1 MSSNS
6 IRALAW
12 LITGE
17 ARQHPGRI
25 AIAVIAI
32 AIGVALGFAVHLING
47 SALAAFGQAVNT
59 VNGAADLKIEAAS
72 RLGFDEALYA
82 KVLQVEGV
90 ADASPVVVLRAGV
103 ARGEP
108 FTLLGLDIIRAA
120 EVTPS
125 LIGAP
130 ASGPGGGKQ
139 GGGGDDVFAS
149 DALFL
154 SQAALIAG
162 KLRIGDRV
170 TINANGQVHPMTVR
184 GLLPAIAEGRRVGM
198 MDIAAA
204 QWLFGRLGRI
214 DRIDL
219 KLTSDVQAGDVRAR
233 LRPLIP
239 ADAIVSD
246 QNDDAQQSDGLS
258 RAYRVNLTML
268 ALVALFTGT
277 FLVYSTQSLSVTRRL
292 QSFALLRTIGM
303 QRSGIVALVTI
314 EGALAGLIG
323 ATFGLLI
330 GFGLAA
336 GGLDI
341 LGGDL
346 GSGIFDGAPPA
357 LILAPLAAAGFF
369 ALGVA
374 AAVGGSL
381 IPALQ
386 GARAAPAVA
395 LRNAGDSIDPRD
407 HLAGWLP
414 LTLLIAGIGA
424 ALMPAVGR
432 LPLFGYLSV
441 ALLLAA
447 GITAMPWLAGALLAP
462 LARALHRNVP
472 TDLAI
477 QHLHGA
483 PSAAATALCG
493 IVASTALMIAMA
505 VMVTSFRGA
514 VDQWLGDILSGDLYV
529 RSEPGW
535 GGFDQGSQAR
545 MEAIPGIASI
555 AFSRQVPIVLDP
567 SEPPMSLIARPVGTD
582 GAALELLGEET
593 MPPPG
598 ITAVWLSEPAARI
611 LAAEPGDAIRLPI
624 GTGARFAVAGIWRD
638 YSRQQGA
645 VVIDSSD
652 YDRLTGDT
660 VRDDAMV
667 LLEPGADLK
676 VVRRAIR
683 AAAPPPLKSRLTMAE
698 PASLRTLA
706 LSIFDRSFAITYVL
720 EAIAVIVGLAGV
732 ATTASA
738 QASAR
743 TREFGMLRHIG
754 VGRGQIVAMLG
765 IEGALLGAVGG
776 LVGVTLGVAISQV
789 LIHVINPQ
797 SFNWTMTT
805 RLPVTLMLSVITALI
820 VSSAITAMLAG
831 RRAASMDAVRAVRA
845 DW

>member
-1 MSSNS
+1 MASNPTQ
-6 IRALAW
+6 ALRW
-12 LITGE
+12 LIAGE
-17 ARQHPGRI
+17 WRQHPGRI

-32 AIGVALGFAVHLING
+32 AVGVALGFAVHLING
-47 SALAAFGQAVNT
+47 SALTAFGQAVNT

-82 KVLQVEGV
+82 QVVGVEGV
-90 ADASPVVVLRAGV
+90 ADASPVVVLKAV
-103 ARGEP
+103 ATRGEP

-120 EVTPS
+120 GVTPS
-125 LIGAP
+125 LIAAP
-130 ASGPGGGKQ
+130 ARGPGGN
-139 GGGGDDVFAS
+139 GDELFAS
-149 DALFL
+149 NGLFL
-154 SQAALIAG
+154 SQAVLISG
-162 KLRIGDRV
+162 KLRVGDRV
-170 TINANGQVHPMTVR
+170 TINANGRAQPMVVR
-184 GLLPAIAEGRRVGM
+184 GLLPGIAEGRRIGM
-198 MDIAAA
+198 IDIAAA
-204 QWLFGRLGRI
+204 QWLFGRLGKI

-219 KLTSDVQAGDVRAR
+219 KLTPDAQASDVRAR
-233 LRPLIP
+233 LMPLMP
-239 ADAIVSD
+239 TGAVVSD
-246 QNDDAQQSDGLS
+246 EDDDAQQSDSLS

-292 QSFALLRTIGM
+292 QSFALLRTLGL
-303 QRSGIVALVTI
+303 QRGGIVALVTT

-323 ATFGLLI
+323 ATLGLLL
-330 GFGLAA
+330 GYGLAA
-336 GGLDI
+336 VALAI

-346 GSGIFDGAPPA
+346 GSGIFGDAPPA
-357 LILAPLAAAGFF
+357 LIFAPLAGLGFF
-369 ALGVA
+369 ALGVV

-395 LRNAGDSIDPRD
+395 LKNAGDSIDPRAP
-407 HLAGWLP
+407 LAGRLP
-414 LTLLIAGIGA
+414 LTLLVAGVGA
-424 ALMPAVGR
+424 AFLPAVGR

-447 GITAMPWLAGALLAP
+447 GITAMPWLARTLLAP
-462 LARALHRNVP
+462 LARVSRRNVP

-483 PSAAATALCG
+483 PGAAATALCG

-514 VDQWLGDILSGDLYV
+514 VDDWLGEILSGDLYV

-535 GGFDQGSQAR
+535 GGFDPAAQAR
-545 MEAIPGIASI
+545 LAAIPGVKTIL
-555 AFSRQVPIVLDP
+555 FNRQVPIILDP
-567 SEPPMSLIARPVGTD
+567 SEPPMGLIARPVGTGD
-582 GAALELLGEET
+582 AALKLLGEAVV
-593 MPPPG
+593 PPPG
-598 ITAVWLSEPAARI
+598 TTAVWISEPAARI
-611 LAAEPGDAIRLPI
+611 LGRKPGDAIRLPI
-624 GTGARFAVAGIWRD
+624 GQNTRFVVAGIWRD

-645 VVIDSSD
+645 VVIDTKD
-652 YDRLTGDT
+652 YSRLTGDV
-660 VRDDAMV
+660 VRDDALV
-667 LLEPGADLK
+667 LLKPGANMA
-676 VVRRAIR
+676 VVQRAIL
-683 AAAPPPLKSRLTMAE
+683 AAAPPPLQSRLTMAE
-698 PASLRTLA
+698 PAGLRTLA

-720 EAIAVIVGLAGV
+720 EAIAIIVGLAGV

-754 VGRGQIVAMLG
+754 VGRGQIIAMLG
-765 IEGALLGAVGG
+765 VEGALLGAVGG
-776 LVGVTLGVAISQV
+776 LVGVTLGTAISQV

-820 VSSAITAMLAG
+820 VASAITAMLAG
-831 RRAASMDAVRAVRA
+831 RRAVSMDAVRAVRA

>member
-1 MSSNS
+1 MASNS
-6 IRALAW
+6 TRALRW
-12 LITGE
+12 LIAGE
-17 ARQHPGRI
+17 WRQHPGRI

-32 AIGVALGFAVHLING
+32 AVGVALGFAVHLING
-47 SALAAFGQAVNT
+47 SALTAFGQAVNT

-72 RLGFDEALYA
+72 RLGFDEALYGR
-82 KVLQVEGV
+82 VVSIEGV
-90 ADASPVVVLRAGV
+90 ADASPVVVLKAVVVRD
-103 ARGEP
+103 EP
-108 FTLLGLDIIRAA
+108 LTLLGLDIIRAA
-120 EVTPS
+120 GVTPS

-130 ASGPGGGKQ
+130 AQGPGGN
-139 GGGGDDVFAS
+139 GDELFAS

-154 SQAALIAG
+154 SQAALIAE
-162 KLRIGDRV
+162 KLRVGDRV
-170 TINANGQVHPMTVR
+170 MINANGRVQPMVVR
-184 GLLPAIAEGRRVGM
+184 GVLPGIAEGRRVGII
-198 MDIAAA
+198 DIAAA
-204 QWLFGRLGRI
+204 QWLFGRLGKI

-219 KLTSDVQAGDVRAR
+219 KLAPDAQASDVRAR
-233 LRPLIP
+233 LMLLIP
-239 ADAIVSD
+239 TGAVVSD
-246 QNDDAQQSDGLS
+246 EDDDAQQSDSLS

-292 QSFALLRTIGM
+292 QSFALLRTLGL
-303 QRSGIVALVTI
+303 QRGGIVALVTT

-323 ATFGLLI
+323 ATFGLLL
-330 GFGLAA
+330 GYGLAA
-336 GGLDI
+336 GALNI

-346 GSGIFDGAPPA
+346 GSGIFGDAPPA
-357 LILAPLAAAGFF
+357 LIFAPLAGGGFF
-369 ALGVA
+369 MLGVL

-395 LRNAGDSIDPRD
+395 LKNTGDTIDPRD
-407 HLAGWLP
+407 HLAGRLP
-414 LTLLIAGIGA
+414 LILLIAGIGA
-424 ALMPAVGR
+424 AFLPAVGR

-447 GITAMPWLAGALLAP
+447 GITAMPWLARTLLAP
-462 LARALHRNVP
+462 LTRVSRRNVP
-472 TDLAI
+472 IDLAI

-483 PSAAATALCG
+483 PGAAATALCG

-514 VDQWLGDILSGDLYV
+514 VDEWLGDILSGDLYV

-535 GGFDQGSQAR
+535 GGFDAAAQAR
-545 MEAIPGIASI
+545 LAAIPGVKTIL
-555 AFSRQVPIVLDP
+555 FNRQVSITLNP
-567 SEPPMSLIARPVGTD
+567 SEPAMSLIVRPVGL
-582 GAALELLGEET
+582 GAAVLKLLGKAVV
-593 MPPPG
+593 PPPG
-598 ITAVWLSEPAARI
+598 TISVWLSEPAARI
-611 LAAEPGDAIRLPI
+611 LGSKPGDTIRLPI
-624 GTGARFAVAGIWRD
+624 GQNTRFAVAGIWRD

-645 VVIDSSD
+645 VVIDSKD
-652 YDRLTGDT
+652 YNRLTSDF
-660 VRDDAMV
+660 VRDDALV
-667 LLEPGADLK
+667 LLQLGADMA
-676 VVRRAIR
+676 VVQRAIR
-683 AAAPPPLKSRLTMAE
+683 AAAPSPLQSRLTMAE

-706 LSIFDRSFAITYVL
+706 LSIFDRSFAITYLL
-720 EAIAVIVGLAGV
+720 EAIAVIVCLAGV

-754 VGRGQIVAMLG
+754 VGRGQIIAMLG
-765 IEGALLGAVGG
+765 VEGALLGAVGG
-776 LVGVTLGVAISQV
+776 LVGVSLGIGISQV

-820 VSSAITAMLAG
+820 VAAAITAMLAG
-831 RRAASMDAVRAVRA
+831 RRAVSVDAVRAVRA

>member
-1 MSSNS
+1 MASSPA
-6 IRALAW
+6 RALAW
-12 LITGE
+12 LIAGE

-25 AIAVIAI
+25 AIAVLAI

-72 RLGFDEALYA
+72 RLGVDEALYA
-82 KVLQVEGV
+82 KVLSVEGV
-90 ADASPVVVLRAGV
+90 ADASPVVVLKAV
-103 ARGEP
+103 TARGQS

-125 LIGAP
+125 LIAAP
-130 ASGPGGGKQ
+130 ARGPGGN
-139 GGGGDDVFAS
+139 GDDVFAS

-154 SQAALIAG
+154 SRAALIAG
-162 KLRIGDRV
+162 ELRIGDRV
-170 TINANGQVHPMTVR
+170 TINANGQARSMTVR
-184 GLLPAIAEGRRVGM
+184 GILPGIAEGRRVGM
-198 MDIAAA
+198 IDIAAA
-204 QWLFGRLGRI
+204 QWLFGRLGKI
-214 DRIDL
+214 DRIDI
-219 KLTSDVQAGDVRAR
+219 KLQPDAQAGDVRTR
-233 LRPLIP
+233 LKPLIP

-246 QNDDAQQSDGLS
+246 ANDDAQQSDGLS

-292 QSFALLRTIGM
+292 QSFALLRTLGM
-303 QRSGIVALVTI
+303 RGGGIVALVTI

-323 ATFGLLI
+323 ATLGLLL
-330 GFGLAA
+330 GFGLAVGA
-336 GGLDI
+336 LNI

-357 LILAPLAAAGFF
+357 LIFAPLAAAGFF

-386 GARAAPAVA
+386 GARAAPAIA
-395 LRNAGDSIDPRD
+395 LKNAGDSIDPRD
-407 HLAGWLP
+407 RLTGRLP
-414 LTLLIAGIGA
+414 LTLLLAGVGA
-424 ALMPAVGR
+424 ALLPAVGR

-447 GITAMPWLAGALLAP
+447 GITAMPWLARSLLSP
-462 LARALHRNVP
+462 LARAWHRNVP
-472 TDLAI
+472 MDLAI

-483 PSAAATALCG
+483 PGAAATALCG

-514 VDQWLGDILSGDLYV
+514 VDQWLGEILSGDLYV

-545 MEAIPGIASI
+545 MAAIPGVASMV
-555 AFSRQVPIVLDP
+555 FSRQVPIVLDP
-567 SEPPMSLIARPVGTD
+567 GEPPMSLIARPVGTGD
-582 GAALELLGEET
+582 ATLELLGEET

-598 ITAVWLSEPAARI
+598 TVAVWLSEPAARI
-611 LAAEPGDAIRLPI
+611 LAAEPGDTIRLPI
-624 GTGARFAVAGIWRD
+624 GQNARFAVAGVWRD

-645 VVIDSSD
+645 MVIDAKE

-660 VRDDAMV
+660 TRDDAMV
-667 LLEPGADLK
+667 LLEPGADMAA
-676 VVRRAIR
+676 VRRAIR
-683 AAAPPPLKSRLTMAE
+683 AAAPPALKSRLTMAE

-720 EAIAVIVGLAGV
+720 EVIAIIVGLAGV

-754 VGRGQIVAMLG
+754 VGRSQIVAMLG
-765 IEGALLGAVGG
+765 VEGALLGAVGG

-805 RLPVTLMLSVITALI
+805 QLPVTLMLSVIAAL
-820 VSSAITAMLAG
+820 VVASAITAMLAG
-831 RRAASMDAVRAVRA
+831 RRAVSIDAVRAVRA

>member
-1 MSSNS
+1 MASQPT
-6 IRALAW
+6 RALVW

-25 AIAVIAI
+25 AVAVLAI

-59 VNGAADLKIEAAS
+59 VNGAADLKVEAAS

-90 ADASPVVVLRAGV
+90 ADASPVVVLKAVSGI
-103 ARGEP
+103 GEP

-130 ASGPGGGKQ
+130 ASGPGGN
-139 GGGGDDVFAS
+139 GDELFAG

-154 SQAALIAG
+154 SRAALMAA

-170 TINANGQVHPMTVR
+170 TINANGKAQPMTVC
-184 GLLPAIAEGRRVGM
+184 GLLPAVAEGRRVGM
-198 MDIAAA
+198 IDIAVA
-204 QWLFGRLGRI
+204 QWLFGRLGKI

-219 KLTSDVQAGDVRAR
+219 KLAPDAQAADVRVR
-233 LRPLIP
+233 LLPLIP
-239 ADAIVSD
+239 AGAVISD
-246 QNDDAQQSDGLS
+246 KDDDAQQSDGLS

-277 FLVYSTQSLSVTRRL
+277 FLVYSTQSLSVSRRL
-292 QSFALLRTIGM
+292 QSFALLRTLGM
-303 QRSGIVALVTI
+303 RRSGIVALVTT

-323 ATFGLLI
+323 ATLGLLL

-336 GGLDI
+336 GALKI

-346 GSGIFDGAPPA
+346 GSGVFDGAPPA
-357 LILAPLAAAGFF
+357 LIFAPLAAAGFF
-369 ALGVA
+369 VLGVV

-395 LRNAGDSIDPRD
+395 LKNVGDGIDPRAPM
-407 HLAGWLP
+407 AGGLP
-414 LTLLIAGIGA
+414 LMLLAAGIGA
-424 ALMPAVGR
+424 AFLPAVGG

-447 GITAMPWLAGALLAP
+447 GIIAMPWLARSLLAP
-462 LARALHRNVP
+462 LARGSRRNVP
-472 TDLAI
+472 IELAI

-483 PSAAATALCG
+483 PGAAATALCG

-514 VDQWLGDILSGDLYV
+514 VDQWLGDILSGDLYI

-535 GGFDQGSQAR
+535 GGFDPASQAR
-545 MEAIPGIASI
+545 LAAIPGIASVS
-555 AFSRQVPIVLDP
+555 FSRQVPIVLDP
-567 SEPPMSLIARPVGTD
+567 TEPPMSLIARPVGRGD
-582 GAALELLGEET
+582 AALELLGEEI
-593 MPPPG
+593 MPPTG
-598 ITAVWLSEPAARI
+598 IIAVWLSEPAARI
-611 LAAEPGDAIRLPI
+611 LAVKPGDTIGLPI
-624 GTGARFAVAGIWRD
+624 GNGARFAVAGIWRD
-638 YSRQQGA
+638 YSRMQGA
-645 VVIDSSD
+645 MVIDAREYS
-652 YDRLTGDT
+652 RLTGDD
-660 VRDDAMV
+660 VRDDALV
-667 LLEPGADLK
+667 LLKPGADIAAIK
-676 VVRRAIR
+676 RAIS
-683 AAAPPPLKSRLTMAE
+683 AAAPPNLKSRLTMAE
-698 PASLRTLA
+698 PASLRPLA
-706 LSIFDRSFAITYVL
+706 LSVFDRSFAITYVL
-720 EAIAVIVGLAGV
+720 EAIAILVGLAGV

-805 RLPVTLMLSVITALI
+805 RLPVPLMLSVITAL
-820 VSSAITAMLAG
+820 VVASAITAMLAG
-831 RRAASMDAVRAVRA
+831 RRAVSMDAVRAVRA

>member
-1 MSSNS
+1 MASNPTK
-6 IRALAW
+6 ALRW
-12 LITGE
+12 LIVGE
-17 ARQHPGRI
+17 WGQHPGRI
-25 AIAVIAI
+25 VIAVVAIAV
-32 AIGVALGFAVHLING
+32 GVALGFAVHLING
-47 SALAAFGQAVNT
+47 SALTAFDQAVNT

-72 RLGFDEALYA
+72 GPGFDEALYTRIA
-82 KVLQVEGV
+82 GVEGV
-90 ADASPVVVLRAGV
+90 DDASPVVVLNAV
-103 ARGEP
+103 AARGEP

-120 EVTPS
+120 VVTPS

-130 ASGPGGGKQ
+130 ARGPGSN
-139 GGGGDDVFAS
+139 GDELFAS

-154 SQAALIAG
+154 SQAALITG
-162 KLRIGDRV
+162 KLRVGDSV
-170 TINANGQVHPMTVR
+170 LINANGRARQMVVR
-184 GLLPAIAEGRRVGM
+184 GLLPGIPDGRRVGM
-198 MDIAAA
+198 IDIAAA
-204 QWLFGRLGRI
+204 QWHFGRLGKI

-219 KLTSDVQAGDVRAR
+219 KLTPDAQVSDVRAR
-233 LRPLIP
+233 LMPLIP
-239 ADAIVSD
+239 TGVVVSD
-246 QNDDAQQSDGLS
+246 ENNNAQQSDSLS

-292 QSFALLRTIGM
+292 QSFALLRTLGL
-303 QRSGIVALVTI
+303 QRGGIVALVTT

-323 ATFGLLI
+323 AAFGLLL
-330 GFGLAA
+330 GYGLAA
-336 GGLDI
+336 GALNI

-346 GSGIFDGAPPA
+346 GSGIFGDTPPA
-357 LILAPLAAAGFF
+357 LIFAPFAGLGFF
-369 ALGVA
+369 GLGVA

-395 LRNAGDSIDPRD
+395 LKNAGDSVDPRD
-407 HLAGWLP
+407 PLAGWLP
-414 LTLLIAGIGA
+414 LSLLAAGGGTA
-424 ALMPAVGR
+424 FLPAVGR

-447 GITAMPWLAGALLAP
+447 GITAMPWLARTLLAP
-462 LARALHRNVP
+462 LAHAPHRNVP
-472 TDLAI
+472 VDLAI
-477 QHLHGA
+477 NHLHGA
-483 PSAAATALCG
+483 PGAAATALCG

-514 VDQWLGDILSGDLYV
+514 VDDWLGDILSGDLYV

-535 GGFDQGSQAR
+535 GGFDPAAQAR
-545 MEAIPGIASI
+545 LAAVPGVKSI
-555 AFSRQVPIVLDP
+555 QFNRQVPIVLDP
-567 SEPPMSLIARPVGTD
+567 SEPPMSLITRPVGTGD
-582 GAALELLGEET
+582 ATLELLGKAVV
-593 MPPPG
+593 PPAG
-598 ITAVWLSEPAARI
+598 TIAVWLSEPAARI
-611 LAAEPGDAIRLPI
+611 LALKPGDAISLPI
-624 GTGARFAVAGIWRD
+624 GQNARFAVAGIWRD

-645 VVIDSSD
+645 MVIDAKD
-652 YDRLTGDT
+652 YSRLTGDG
-660 VRDDAMV
+660 VRDDALV
-667 LLEPGADLK
+667 ILKPGADMA
-676 VVRRAIR
+676 VVQRAIR

-720 EAIAVIVGLAGV
+720 EAIAIMVGLAGV

-754 VGRGQIVAMLG
+754 VSRGQIIATLG
-765 IEGALLGAVGG
+765 VEGALLGAVGG
-776 LVGVTLGVAISQV
+776 LVGVILGVGISQV

-805 RLPVTLMLSVITALI
+805 RLPITLMLSVITALI
-820 VSSAITAMLAG
+820 AASAITAMLAG
-831 RRAASMDAVRAVRA
+831 RRAVSIDAVRAVRA

>member
-1 MSSNS
+1 MASNPVQ
-6 IRALAW
+6 ALCW
-12 LITGE
+12 LIAGE
-17 ARQHPGRI
+17 WRQHPGRI
-25 AIAVIAI
+25 AIAVLAI
-32 AIGVALGFAVHLING
+32 AVGVALGFAVHLING
-47 SALAAFGQAVNT
+47 SALTAFGQAVNT
-59 VNGAADLKIEAAS
+59 VNGAADLKIKAAS

-82 KVLQVEGV
+82 RVVGVEGV
-90 ADASPVVVLRAGV
+90 ADASPVVVLAAVAG
-103 ARGEP
+103 RGEP

-120 EVTPS
+120 GVTPS

-130 ASGPGGGKQ
+130 AQGLGGNA
-139 GGGGDDVFAS
+139 DDLFAS

-162 KLRIGDRV
+162 KLRVGDRV
-170 TINANGQVHPMTVR
+170 TINANGRAQPMVLR
-184 GLLPAIAEGRRVGM
+184 GLLPGIAEGRRVGM
-198 MDIAAA
+198 IDIAAA
-204 QWLFGRLGRI
+204 QWLFGRLGKI
-214 DRIDL
+214 DRIDI
-219 KLTSDVQAGDVRAR
+219 KLTPEAQASEVRAR
-233 LRPLIP
+233 LMPLIP
-239 ADAIVSD
+239 TGALVGDED
-246 QNDDAQQSDGLS
+246 DDAQQSDSLS

-292 QSFALLRTIGM
+292 QSFALLRTLGL
-303 QRSGIVALVTI
+303 QRSGIVALVTT

-323 ATFGLLI
+323 GALGLII
-330 GFGLAA
+330 GYGLAA
-336 GGLDI
+336 GALNI
-341 LGGDL
+341 LGSDL
-346 GSGIFDGAPPA
+346 GGGIFGDAPPA
-357 LILAPLAAAGFF
+357 LIFAPLAGAGFF

-395 LRNAGDSIDPRD
+395 LKNAGDSSDPRD
-407 HLAGWLP
+407 PRAGRLP
-414 LTLLIAGIGA
+414 ITLLVAGVGA
-424 ALMPAVGR
+424 AYLPAVGR

-447 GITAMPWLAGALLAP
+447 AITAMPWLARLLLAP
-462 LARALHRNVP
+462 LARASRRNVP
-472 TDLAI
+472 IDLAI

-483 PSAAATALCG
+483 PGAAATALCG

-514 VDQWLGDILSGDLYV
+514 VDDWLGEILSGDLYV

-535 GGFDQGSQAR
+535 GGFDPSAQAR
-545 MEAIPGIASI
+545 LAAIPGIKTI
-555 AFSRQVPIVLDP
+555 LFNRQVPIVLDP
-567 SEPPMSLIARPVGTD
+567 SEPPMYLIVRPVGAGD
-582 GAALELLGEET
+582 AALELLGAAFV
-593 MPPPG
+593 PPPG
-598 ITAVWLSEPAARI
+598 TIAVWLSEPAARI
-611 LAAEPGDAIRLPI
+611 LGRKPGDAIRLPI
-624 GTGARFAVAGIWRD
+624 GQNARFAVAGVWRD

-645 VVIDSSD
+645 VVIDTKD
-652 YDRLTGDT
+652 YSRLTGDV
-660 VRDDAMV
+660 VRDDALV
-667 LLEPGADLK
+667 LLEPGADIS
-676 VVRRAIR
+676 VVQRAIR
-683 AAAPPPLKSRLTMAE
+683 AAAPPTLQSRLTMAE

-720 EAIAVIVGLAGV
+720 EAIAIIVGLAGV

-738 QASAR
+738 QAGSR

-754 VGRGQIVAMLG
+754 VGRSQIIGMLG
-765 IEGALLGAVGG
+765 VEGALLGAVGG
-776 LVGVTLGVAISQV
+776 LVGVTLGTAISQV

-820 VSSAITAMLAG
+820 VASAITAMLAG
-831 RRAASMDAVRAVRA
+831 RRAVSTDAVRAVRA

>member
-1 MSSNS
+1 MASTPVL
-6 IRALAW
+6 ALRW
-12 LITGE
+12 LIAGE
-17 ARQHPGRI
+17 WRQHPGRI

-32 AIGVALGFAVHLING
+32 AVGVALGFAVHLING
-47 SALAAFGQAVNT
+47 SALTAFGQAVNT

-72 RLGFDEALYA
+72 RLGFDETLYA
-82 KVLQVEGV
+82 RVISIDGV
-90 ADASPVVVLRAGV
+90 ADASPVVVLKAV
-103 ARGEP
+103 AARGEP

-120 EVTPS
+120 GVTPS
-125 LIGAP
+125 LIAAP
-130 ASGPGGGKQ
+130 ARGPGSN
-139 GGGGDDVFAS
+139 GDELFAS
-149 DALFL
+149 NALFL
-154 SQAALIAG
+154 SQAALMAA
-162 KLRIGDRV
+162 KLRVGDRV
-170 TINANGQVHPMTVR
+170 TINANGRTQPMVVR
-184 GLLPAIAEGRRVGM
+184 GLLPGIAEGRRVGM
-198 MDIAAA
+198 IDIAAA
-204 QWLFGRLGRI
+204 QWLFGRLGKI

-219 KLTSDVQAGDVRAR
+219 KLSPDAQASDVRAR
-233 LRPLIP
+233 LMPLIP
-239 ADAIVSD
+239 TGAVVSD
-246 QNDDAQQSDGLS
+246 EDDDAQQSDSLS

-292 QSFALLRTIGM
+292 QSFALLRTLGL
-303 QRSGIVALVTI
+303 QRGGIVALVTT

-323 ATFGLLI
+323 ATLGLLL
-330 GFGLAA
+330 GYGLAA
-336 GGLDI
+336 GALNI

-346 GSGIFDGAPPA
+346 GSGIFGDAPPA
-357 LILAPLAAAGFF
+357 LIFAPLAGAGFF
-369 ALGVA
+369 ALGVL

-395 LRNAGDSIDPRD
+395 LKNAGDSVDPRAP
-407 HLAGWLP
+407 LAGRLP
-414 LTLLIAGIGA
+414 LTLLVAGIGA
-424 ALMPAVGR
+424 AFLPAVGR

-447 GITAMPWLAGALLAP
+447 GITAMPWLARTLLAP
-462 LARALHRNVP
+462 LALASRRNVP
-472 TDLAI
+472 VDLAI

-514 VDQWLGDILSGDLYV
+514 VDDWLGEILSGDLYV

-535 GGFDQGSQAR
+535 GGFDPLAQERLA
-545 MEAIPGIASI
+545 AIPGIKTI
-555 AFSRQVPIVLDP
+555 LFNRQVPILLDP
-567 SEPPMSLIARPVGTD
+567 SEPPMALIARPVGAGD
-582 GAALELLGEET
+582 AALELLGAAVV
-593 MPPPG
+593 PPPG
-598 ITAVWLSEPAARI
+598 MIAVWLSEPAARI
-611 LAAEPGDAIRLPI
+611 LGSKPGDAIRLPI
-624 GTGARFAVAGIWRD
+624 GQNARFVVAGIWRD

-645 VVIDSSD
+645 VVIDTND
-652 YDRLTGDT
+652 YSRLTGDR
-660 VRDDAMV
+660 VRDDALV
-667 LLEPGADLK
+667 LLKPGADMK
-676 VVRRAIR
+676 AVQRAIR
-683 AAAPPPLKSRLTMAE
+683 AAAPPPLRARLTMAE

-720 EAIAVIVGLAGV
+720 EAIAIIVGLAGV

-754 VGRGQIVAMLG
+754 VGRGQIIAMLG
-765 IEGALLGAVGG
+765 VEGALLGAVGG
-776 LVGVTLGVAISQV
+776 LVGVTLGTGISQV

-805 RLPVTLMLSVITALI
+805 RLPVTLMLSVIAALI
-820 VSSAITAMLAG
+820 VASAITAMLAG
-831 RRAASMDAVRAVRA
+831 RRAVSMDAVRAVRA

>member
-1 MSSNS
+1 MADSPA
-6 IRALAW
+6 RALAW
-12 LITGE
+12 LIAGE

-25 AIAVIAI
+25 AIAVLAI

-82 KVLQVEGV
+82 EVLNVEGV
-90 ADASPVVVLRAGV
+90 ADASPVVVLKAV
-103 ARGEP
+103 TARGQS

-120 EVTPS
+120 QVTPN

-130 ASGPGGGKQ
+130 ARGPGGN
-139 GGGGDDVFAS
+139 GDDVFAS
-149 DALFL
+149 DSLFL

-162 KLRIGDRV
+162 NLRIGDRV
-170 TINANGQVHPMTVR
+170 TINANGQVQPMTVR
-184 GLLPAIAEGRRVGM
+184 GLLPGIAEGRRVGM
-198 MDIAAA
+198 IDIAAA
-204 QWLFGRLGRI
+204 QWLFGRLGKI

-219 KLTSDVQAGDVRAR
+219 KLAPDVQASDVRSR
-233 LRPLIP
+233 LMPLMP
-239 ADAIVSD
+239 PDAVVSD
-246 QNDDAQQSDGLS
+246 QDDDAQQSDGLS

-292 QSFALLRTIGM
+292 QSFALLRTLGM
-303 QRSGIVALVTI
+303 QRGGIVALVTI

-330 GFGLAA
+330 GFGLASA
-336 GGLDI
+336 ALAI

-357 LILAPLAAAGFF
+357 LIFAPLAAGGFF

-374 AAVGGSL
+374 AAIGGSL

-395 LRNAGDSIDPRD
+395 LKNAGDSVDPRD
-407 HLAGWLP
+407 RLAGWLP
-414 LTLLIAGIGA
+414 LSLLLAGLGA
-424 ALMPAVGR
+424 AFAPAVGR

-447 GITAMPWLAGALLAP
+447 GITAMPWLARTLLAP
-462 LARALHRNVP
+462 LARASHRNVP
-472 TDLAI
+472 MDLAI

-514 VDQWLGDILSGDLYV
+514 VDEWLGDILSGDLYV

-535 GGFDQGSQAR
+535 GGFDPASQAR
-545 MEAIPGIASI
+545 MAAIPGVQSI
-555 AFSRQVPIVLDP
+555 VFSRQVAVVLDP
-567 SEPPMSLIARPVGTD
+567 REPPMSLIARPVMPAGTTF
-582 GAALELLGEET
+582 ELLGKAVL
-593 MPPPG
+593 PPPG
-598 ITAVWLSEPAARI
+598 TVAVWLSEPAARI
-611 LAAEPGDAIRLPI
+611 LRRKPGDAIRLPI
-624 GTGARFAVAGIWRD
+624 GRNARFAVAGIWRD

-645 VVIDSSD
+645 VVIDSRD
-652 YDRLTGDT
+652 YNRLTGDS

-667 LLEPGADLK
+667 LLDPGTDISA
-676 VVRRAIR
+676 VQRQIR
-683 AAAPPPLKSRLTMAE
+683 AAAPPSLRSRLTMAE

-720 EAIAVIVGLAGV
+720 EAIAIIVGLAGV

-765 IEGALLGAVGG
+765 VEGGLLGAVGG

-805 RLPVTLMLSVITALI
+805 RLPVTLMLSVIAALI
-820 VSSAITAMLAG
+820 VASAITAMLAG
-831 RRAASMDAVRAVRA
+831 RRAVSIDAVRAVRA

>member
-1 MSSNS
+1 MASNPTQ
-6 IRALAW
+6 ALRW
-12 LITGE
+12 LIAGE
-17 ARQHPGRI
+17 WRQHPGRI
-25 AIAVIAI
+25 VIAVIAI
-32 AIGVALGFAVHLING
+32 AVGVALGFAVHLING
-47 SALAAFGQAVNT
+47 SALTAFDQAVNT

-82 KVLQVEGV
+82 RVAGAEGV
-90 ADASPVVVLRAGV
+90 ADASPVVVLKAV
-103 ARGEP
+103 AARGEP

-120 EVTPS
+120 VVTPS

-130 ASGPGGGKQ
+130 ARGPGGN
-139 GGGGDDVFAS
+139 GDELFAS

-154 SQAALIAG
+154 SQAALIAA
-162 KLRIGDRV
+162 KLRVGDRV
-170 TINANGQVHPMTVR
+170 TINANGRARPMVVR
-184 GLLPAIAEGRRVGM
+184 GLLPGIAEGRHVGM
-198 MDIAAA
+198 IDIAAA
-204 QWLFGRLGRI
+204 QWLFGRLGKI

-219 KLTSDVQAGDVRAR
+219 KLTPDAQASDVRAR
-233 LRPLIP
+233 LMPLIP
-239 ADAIVSD
+239 TGAVVSD
-246 QNDDAQQSDGLS
+246 ADDDAQQSDSLS

-292 QSFALLRTIGM
+292 QSFALLRTLGL
-303 QRSGIVALVTI
+303 QRGGIVTLVTT

-323 ATFGLLI
+323 ATFGLLL
-330 GFGLAA
+330 GYGLAA
-336 GGLDI
+336 GALNI

-346 GSGIFDGAPPA
+346 GSGIFGDAPPA
-357 LILAPLAAAGFF
+357 LISAPLAGLGFF

-386 GARAAPAVA
+386 GASAAPAVA
-395 LRNAGDSIDPRD
+395 LKNAGDSVDPRD
-407 HLAGWLP
+407 PLAGWLP
-414 LTLLIAGIGA
+414 LTLLVAGVSTA
-424 ALMPAVGR
+424 FLPAIGR

-447 GITAMPWLAGALLAP
+447 GITAMPWLARTLLAP
-462 LARALHRNVP
+462 LANASRRNVP
-472 TDLAI
+472 IDLAI
-477 QHLHGA
+477 NHLHGA
-483 PSAAATALCG
+483 PGAAATALCG

-514 VDQWLGDILSGDLYV
+514 VDDWLSDILLGDLYV

-535 GGFDQGSQAR
+535 GGFDQAAQAR
-545 MEAIPGIASI
+545 LATIPGVKSTL
-555 AFSRQVPIVLDP
+555 FNRQVPIVLDP
-567 SEPPMSLIARPVGTD
+567 SEPPMSLIARPVGTGD
-582 GAALELLGEET
+582 ATLELLGKAVV
-593 MPPPG
+593 PPPG
-598 ITAVWLSEPAARI
+598 TIAVWLSEPAARI
-611 LAAEPGDAIRLPI
+611 LASKPGDAISLPI
-624 GTGARFAVAGIWRD
+624 GQNARFAVAGIWRD

-645 VVIDSSD
+645 MVIDAKD
-652 YDRLTGDT
+652 YSRLTGDS
-660 VRDDAMV
+660 VRDDALV
-667 LLEPGADLK
+667 QLKPGADMA
-676 VVRRAIR
+676 VVQRAIR

-720 EAIAVIVGLAGV
+720 EAIAIIVGLAGV
-732 ATTASA
+732 AATASA

-754 VGRGQIVAMLG
+754 VGRGQIIAMLG
-765 IEGALLGAVGG
+765 VEGALLGAVGA
-776 LVGVTLGVAISQV
+776 LVGVTLGVGISQV

-805 RLPVTLMLSVITALI
+805 RLPITLMLSVIAALI
-820 VSSAITAMLAG
+820 VASAITAMLAG
-831 RRAASMDAVRAVRA
+831 RRAVSIDAVRAVRA

>member
-1 MSSNS
+1 MASNPTK
-6 IRALAW
+6 ALRW
-12 LITGE
+12 LIVGE
-17 ARQHPGRI
+17 WGQHPGRI
-25 AIAVIAI
+25 VIAVVAIAV
-32 AIGVALGFAVHLING
+32 GVALGFAVHLING
-47 SALAAFGQAVNT
+47 SALTAFDQAVNT

-72 RLGFDEALYA
+72 GPGFDEALYTRIA
-82 KVLQVEGV
+82 GVEGV
-90 ADASPVVVLRAGV
+90 DDASPVVVLNAV
-103 ARGEP
+103 AARGEP

-120 EVTPS
+120 VVTPS

-130 ASGPGGGKQ
+130 ARGPGGN
-139 GGGGDDVFAS
+139 GDELFAS

-154 SQAALIAG
+154 SQAALITG
-162 KLRIGDRV
+162 KLRVGDSV
-170 TINANGQVHPMTVR
+170 LINANGRARQMVVR
-184 GLLPAIAEGRRVGM
+184 GLLPGIPDGRRVGM
-198 MDIAAA
+198 IDIAAA
-204 QWLFGRLGRI
+204 QWHFGRLGKI

-219 KLTSDVQAGDVRAR
+219 KLTPDAQVSDVRAR
-233 LRPLIP
+233 LMPLIP
-239 ADAIVSD
+239 TGVVVSD
-246 QNDDAQQSDGLS
+246 ENNDAQQSDSLS

-292 QSFALLRTIGM
+292 QSFALLRTLGL
-303 QRSGIVALVTI
+303 QRGGIVALVTT

-323 ATFGLLI
+323 AAFGLLL
-330 GFGLAA
+330 GYGLAA
-336 GGLDI
+336 GALNI

-346 GSGIFDGAPPA
+346 GSGIFGDTPPA
-357 LILAPLAAAGFF
+357 LIFAPFAGLGFF
-369 ALGVA
+369 GLGVA

-395 LRNAGDSIDPRD
+395 LKNAGDSVDPRD
-407 HLAGWLP
+407 PLAGWLP
-414 LTLLIAGIGA
+414 LSLLAAGVGTA
-424 ALMPAVGR
+424 FLPAVGR

-447 GITAMPWLAGALLAP
+447 GITAMPWLARTLLAP
-462 LARALHRNVP
+462 LAHAPHRNVP
-472 TDLAI
+472 VDLAI
-477 QHLHGA
+477 NHLHGA
-483 PSAAATALCG
+483 PGAAATALCG

-514 VDQWLGDILSGDLYV
+514 VDDWLGDILSGDLYV

-535 GGFDQGSQAR
+535 GGFDPAAQAR
-545 MEAIPGIASI
+545 LAAVPGVKSI
-555 AFSRQVPIVLDP
+555 QFNRQVPIVLDP
-567 SEPPMSLIARPVGTD
+567 SEPPMSLITRPVGTGD
-582 GAALELLGEET
+582 ATLELLGKAVV
-593 MPPPG
+593 PPAG
-598 ITAVWLSEPAARI
+598 TIAVWLSEPAARI
-611 LAAEPGDAIRLPI
+611 LTLKPGDAISLPI
-624 GTGARFAVAGIWRD
+624 GQNARFAVAGIWRD

-645 VVIDSSD
+645 MVIDAKD
-652 YDRLTGDT
+652 YSRLTGDG
-660 VRDDAMV
+660 VRDDALV
-667 LLEPGADLK
+667 ILKPGADMA
-676 VVRRAIR
+676 VVQRAIR

-720 EAIAVIVGLAGV
+720 EAIAIMVGLAGV

-754 VGRGQIVAMLG
+754 VSRGQIIATLG
-765 IEGALLGAVGG
+765 VEGALLGAVGG
-776 LVGVTLGVAISQV
+776 LVGVILGVGISQV

-805 RLPVTLMLSVITALI
+805 RLPITLMLSVITALI
-820 VSSAITAMLAG
+820 AASAITAMLAG
-831 RRAASMDAVRAVRA
+831 RRAVSIDAVRAVRA

>member
-1 MSSNS
+1 MASVPT
-6 IRALAW
+6 RALVW
-12 LITGE
+12 LIAGE

-59 VNGAADLKIEAAS
+59 VNGAADLKIEAAT

-82 KVLQVEGV
+82 KVLKVQGV
-90 ADASPVVVLRAGV
+90 ADASPVVVLNAVTAG
-103 ARGEP
+103 GGS

-130 ASGPGGGKQ
+130 ARGPGGN
-139 GGGGDDVFAS
+139 GDALFAS

-154 SQAALIAG
+154 SSAALVAG

-170 TINANGQVHPMTVR
+170 AINANGRLQPMTVR
-184 GLLPAIAEGRRVGM
+184 GLLPGIAEGRRVGM
-198 MDIAAA
+198 IDIAAA
-204 QWLFGRLGRI
+204 QWLFGRLGKI

-219 KLTSDVQAGDVRAR
+219 KLARDAQASDVRTR
-233 LRPLIP
+233 LMPMIP
-239 ADAIVSD
+239 AEAIVSD
-246 QNDDAQQSDGLS
+246 QHDDAQQSDGLS

-292 QSFALLRTIGM
+292 QSFALLRTLGM
-303 QRSGIVALVTI
+303 RRGGIVALVTI
-314 EGALAGLIG
+314 EGALAGVIG
-323 ATFGLLI
+323 ATLGLLM

-336 GGLDI
+336 GALDI

-346 GSGIFDGAPPA
+346 GSGFFDGAPPA
-357 LILAPLAAAGFF
+357 LIFAPLAAAGFF

-395 LRNAGDSIDPRD
+395 LKNSGDSIDPRD
-407 HLAGWLP
+407 PVAGRLP
-414 LTLLIAGIGA
+414 LALLVLGIGA
-424 ALMPAVGR
+424 AFVPAVGR
-432 LPLFGYLSV
+432 LPVFGYLSV
-441 ALLLAA
+441 AFFLAA
-447 GITAMPWLAGALLAP
+447 GITAMPWLARSLLAP
-462 LARALHRNVP
+462 LARGSHRSVP
-472 TDLAI
+472 VDLAI

-483 PSAAATALCG
+483 PGAAATALCG

-514 VDQWLGDILSGDLYV
+514 VDEWLGDILSGDLYV

-535 GGFDQGSQAR
+535 GGFDPASQAR
-545 MEAIPGIASI
+545 MAAIPGIRSI
-555 AFSRQVPIVLDP
+555 VFSRQVPIVLDP
-567 SEPPMSLIARPVGTD
+567 GAPPMSLIARPVGAD
-582 GAALELLGEET
+582 DAPLKLIGEEI

-598 ITAVWLSEPAARI
+598 TIAVWLSEPAARI
-611 LAAEPGDAIRLPI
+611 LASKPGDAISLPI
-624 GTGARFAVAGIWRD
+624 GRDARFAVAGIWRD

-645 VVIDSSD
+645 VVMESKD
-652 YDRLTGDT
+652 YNRLTGDT

-667 LLEPGADLK
+667 LLEPGADITA
-676 VVRRAIR
+676 VRRKIR
-683 AAAPPPLKSRLTMAE
+683 AAAPPSLTARLTMAE

-720 EAIAVIVGLAGV
+720 EAIAILVGLAGV

-765 IEGALLGAVGG
+765 VEGALLGAVGG

-805 RLPVTLMLSVITALI
+805 QLPVTLMLAVIAALI
-820 VSSAITAMLAG
+820 VASAITAMLAG
-831 RRAASMDAVRAVRA
+831 RRAVSMDAVRAVRA

>member
-1 MSSNS
+1 M
-6 IRALAW
+6 W
-12 LITGE
+12 LIAGE

-47 SALAAFGQAVNT
+47 SALTAFGQAVNT
-59 VNGAADLKIEAAS
+59 VNGSADLKIEAAS

-82 KVLQVEGV
+82 RVLRVEGI
-90 ADASPVVVLRAGV
+90 ADASPVVVLKAVG
-103 ARGEP
+103 ARGESFP
-108 FTLLGLDIIRAA
+108 LLGLDIIRAA
-120 EVTPS
+120 GVTPS
-125 LIGAP
+125 LVGAS
-130 ASGPGGGKQ
+130 ATGPGGD
-139 GGGGDDVFAS
+139 GDELFAS

-154 SQAALIAG
+154 SRAALIAG

-170 TINANGQVHPMTVR
+170 PVNANGRVQQMVVR
-184 GLLPAIAEGRRVGM
+184 GLLPGIAEGRRVGM
-198 MDIAAA
+198 IDIAAA
-204 QWLFGRLGRI
+204 QWLFGRLGKI

-219 KLTSDVQAGDVRAR
+219 KLTPDAQASDVRAR
-233 LRPLIP
+233 LMPLIP
-239 ADAIVSD
+239 TGAVVSD
-246 QNDDAQQSDGLS
+246 ENDDAQQSDGLS

-292 QSFALLRTIGM
+292 QSFALLRTLGL
-303 QRSGIVALVTI
+303 QRGGIVALVTT

-330 GFGLAA
+330 GYGIAA
-336 GGLDI
+336 GALDI

-346 GSGIFDGAPPA
+346 GGGIFDDAPPA
-357 LILAPLAAAGFF
+357 LIFAPLAGAGFF
-369 ALGVA
+369 ALGVV
-374 AAVGGSL
+374 AAVLGSL

-395 LRNAGDSIDPRD
+395 LKNAGDSVDPRD
-407 HLAGWLP
+407 PLAGWLP
-414 LTLLIAGIGA
+414 LTLLIAGLGA
-424 ALMPAVGR
+424 AFLPAVGR

-447 GITAMPWLAGALLAP
+447 GITAMPWLARLLLAP
-462 LARALHRNVP
+462 LARASHRNVP
-472 TDLAI
+472 VDLAI

-483 PSAAATALCG
+483 PGAAATALCG
-493 IVASTALMIAMA
+493 IVASTALMMAMA

-514 VDQWLGDILSGDLYV
+514 VDEWLGDILSGDLYV

-535 GGFDQGSQAR
+535 GGFDQAAQAR
-545 MEAIPGIASI
+545 LQAIPGIKSVL
-555 AFSRQVPIVLDP
+555 FNRQVPIVLDP
-567 SEPPMSLIARPVGTD
+567 SKPPMSLIARPVDAGD
-582 GAALELLGEET
+582 ARLELLGKAIA
-593 MPPPG
+593 PPPG
-598 ITAVWLSEPAARI
+598 TVAVWLSEPAARI
-611 LAAEPGDAIRLPI
+611 LASKPGDAISLPI
-624 GTGARFAVAGIWRD
+624 GQNARFAVAGIWRD
-638 YSRQQGA
+638 YSQQQGA
-645 VVIDSSD
+645 IVIDAKD
-652 YDRLTGDT
+652 YSRLTGDS
-660 VRDDAMV
+660 VRDDATV
-667 LLEPGADLK
+667 LLKPGADMAD
-676 VVRRAIR
+676 VQRAIR

-720 EAIAVIVGLAGV
+720 EAIAIIVGLAGV

-805 RLPVTLMLSVITALI
+805 RLPVTLMLSVITAL
-820 VSSAITAMLAG
+820 VVASAITAMLAG
-831 RRAASMDAVRAVRA
+831 RRAVSMDAVRAVRA

>member
-1 MSSNS
+1 M
-6 IRALAW
+6 W
-12 LITGE
+12 LIAGE
-17 ARQHPGRI
+17 MRQHPGRI

-47 SALAAFGQAVNT
+47 SALNAFSQAVNT
-59 VNGAADLKIEAAS
+59 VNGAADLKIEATT

-82 KVLQVEGV
+82 RVIGVDGV
-90 ADASPVVVLRAGV
+90 ADASPVVVLKAV
-103 ARGEP
+103 AARGEP

-130 ASGPGGGKQ
+130 AQGPGGN
-139 GGGGDDVFAS
+139 GDDLFAS

-154 SQAALIAG
+154 SQATLIAA
-162 KLRIGDRV
+162 KLRVGDRV
-170 TINANGQVHPMTVR
+170 TINANGRTQQMVVR
-184 GLLPAIAEGRRVGM
+184 GLLPGIAEGRRVGM
-198 MDIAAA
+198 IDIAAA
-204 QWLFGRLGRI
+204 QWLFGRLGKI

-219 KLTSDVQAGDVRAR
+219 KLTRDAQASDVR
-233 LRPLIP
+233 LRLMPLIP
-239 ADAIVSD
+239 TDAVVSD
-246 QNDDAQQSDGLS
+246 EDDDAQQSDGLS

-292 QSFALLRTIGM
+292 QSFALLRTLGM
-303 QRSGIVALVTI
+303 QRSGIVALVTT

-323 ATFGLLI
+323 GTFGLLI
-330 GFGLAA
+330 GYGLAA
-336 GGLDI
+336 GALAI

-346 GSGIFDGAPPA
+346 GSGIFGGAPPA
-357 LILAPLAAAGFF
+357 LIFAPLAAAGFF

-374 AAVGGSL
+374 AAVGGSM

-395 LRNAGDSIDPRD
+395 LKNAGDVVDPRD
-407 HLAGWLP
+407 PLAVWLP
-414 LTLLIAGIGA
+414 LTLLLAGIVA
-424 ALMPAVGR
+424 TFLPSVGR

-441 ALLLAA
+441 PLLLGA
-447 GITAMPWLAGALLAP
+447 GITGMPWLARTLLAP
-462 LARALHRNVP
+462 FARASHRGVP
-472 TDLAI
+472 VDLAI
-477 QHLHGA
+477 RHLHGA

-514 VDQWLGDILSGDLYV
+514 VDEWLGDILSGDLYV

-535 GGFDQGSQAR
+535 GGFDQAAQAR
-545 MEAIPGIASI
+545 LTAIPGVRSML
-555 AFSRQVPIVLDP
+555 FSRQLPIVLDP
-567 SEPPMSLIARPVGTD
+567 SEPPMILIARPVGTD
-582 GAALELLGEET
+582 DETLKLLGKAYA
-593 MPPPG
+593 PPPG
-598 ITAVWLSEPAARI
+598 TIAVWLSEPAARI
-611 LAAEPGDAIRLPI
+611 LARKPGDAIRLPI
-624 GTGARFAVAGIWRD
+624 GLNARFAVAGIWRD

-645 VVIDSSD
+645 MVIDARD
-652 YDRLTGDT
+652 YTRLTGDD
-660 VRDDAMV
+660 VRDDALV
-667 LLEPGADLK
+667 LLKPGADIGL
-676 VVRRAIR
+676 VQRAIT
-683 AAAPPPLKSRLTMAE
+683 AAVPPPLKSRLTMAE

-720 EAIAVIVGLAGV
+720 EAIAIIVGLAGV

-765 IEGALLGAVGG
+765 FEGALLGAVGG
-776 LVGVTLGVAISQV
+776 VVGVTLGVAISQV

-805 RLPVTLMLSVITALI
+805 RLPVTLMLSVIAAL
-820 VSSAITAMLAG
+820 VVASAITAMLAG
-831 RRAASMDAVRAVRA
+831 RRAVSVDAVRAVRA